1 MAVITIPY
9 KPRPLQKVIHDA
21 MERYRRGVVV
31 CHRRFGKT
39 VCAVN
44 QLQKGAVTCTRQHP
58 PPRFGYIAPTY
69 AQGKAIA
76 WNYMKHYA
84 APIPG
89 VRMHESELRID
100 YPKGGQVRI
109 FGADDP
115 DRLRGLYFDG
125 VVLDEYGLMRPNTF
139 SEVVG
144 PTLMDYNGWAL
155 FLGTPNGKN
164 QFYKLLAGDSEAG
177 GGGWPGARHHNEW
190 FVAEYK
196 ASDTDL
202 LPADDLAAARASMT
216 ADEYAQEYECNF
228 EASVKGAVFAQE
240 LALLREEGRIQHV
253 PYLREYVVDTCWDIG
268 YRDATAIW
276 FIQSPPGGAI
286 RVIDY
291 HEDHG
296 RSLEEYATVLQQK
309 GYRYGSH
316 VFPHDIAQHEWTT
329 GKSRIERASEIL
341 QPVGVMRQELV
352 SFDDSL
358 HEGRLALKKAWFDE
372 QRCAEGLEALSAYH
386 WHFNTQIKAYTR
398 QPEHDW
404 ASHGSD
410 AWRPTAM
417 WHTSPMRIKP
427 MKRERD
433 EVELAH
439 VRMLRR
445 QYGYRPPR
453 AQGPGGRAGI

>member
-1 MAVITIPY
+1 MQAH
-9 KPRPLQKVIHDA
+9 Q
-21 MERYRRGVVV
+21 RGVVV

-39 VCAVN
+39 VCAIN
-44 QLQKGAVTCTRQHP
+44 QLQRAAVTCTRKHP
-58 PPRFGYIAPTY
+58 PPRFAYIAPTY

-76 WNYMKHYA
+76 WDYMKYYA
-84 APIPG
+84 QPIPG
-89 VRMHESELRID
+89 HGKHESELRID

-109 FGADDP
+109 YGADDP
-115 DRLRGLYFDG
+115 DRLRGLRFDG

-144 PTLMDYNGWAL
+144 PTLIDQGGWAL
-155 FLGTPNGKN
+155 FMGTPNGKN
-164 QFYKLLAGDSEAG
+164 QFYKVLQDALNDPA
-177 GGGWPGARHHNEW
+177 W
-190 FVAEYK
+190 FTAIHK
-196 ASDTDL
+196 ASETGIL
-202 LPADDLAAARASMT
+202 SADDLAAARASMT
-216 ADEYAQEYECNF
+216 ADEYAQEYECSF

-240 LALLREEGRIQHV
+240 LALLREENRITHV
-253 PYLREYVVDTCWDIG
+253 PYLREYIVDTCWDIG

-296 RSLEEYATVLQQK
+296 KSLEEYATVLQSK

-329 GKSRIERASEIL
+329 GKSRIERASELL
-341 QPVGVMRQELV
+341 QPVGVARQELV

-372 QRCAEGLEALSAYH
+372 QKCAEGLEALSAYR
-386 WHFNTQIKAYTR
+386 WHFNAELKSYTR

-404 ASHGSD
+404 ASHGAD
-410 AWRPTAM
+410 AWRTVAM
-417 WHTSPMRIKP
+417 WHISPTRIKP
-427 MKRERD
+427 AKRERD
-433 EVELAH
+433 EVELEYQ
-439 VRMLRR
+439 RMLKRE
-445 QYGYRPPR
+445 YGYRPSR
-453 AQGPGGRAGI
+453 SRGPGGRAGV